1 MNDHPIKPH
10 SISEADR
17 RRRRALIAF
26 QVVCY
31 GYLLTMFLIQLHMYS
46 TRDW

>member
-1 MNDHPIKPH
+1 MKEQP
-10 SISEADR
+10 ISEQDK

-26 QVVCY
+26 QIVCY

>member
-1 MNDHPIKPH
+1 VSNEPVSRQDRK
-10 SISEADR
+10 R
-17 RRRRALIAF
+17 RRGLIAF

-31 GYLLTMFLIQLHMYS
+31 GYLLVMFLIQLHMYA